1 MNLTRIRIIS
11 FILIVACIIVKLL
24 KRRRLETFVSPKK
37 RVCVIICGFAP
48 RSFKY
53 VHKTIQNKIIDVL
66 NTKYEVDTFHHSL
79 LSKMASIES
88 NRSGENNLDINNDD
102 VNILNVKELIT
113 EYQEDIDIQHY
124 IEKSCGANENHKIN
138 PLRELY
144 SEKQAVTNFPIED
157 YDACVMIWSD
167 AYVIKEINLKHVEDV
182 IENKRVFYST
192 SYNTWGGVA
201 NKFYITSPEM
211 MKNVGSRIDL
221 YVERCKNLKGHKE
234 NNEKF
239 LEYSLMKYDANMK
252 YTDMF
257 YIKIR
262 ANGEPNSSIKLLDN
276 YVSKR
281 EAAKIKKNIKYLT
294 MKPL

>member
-24 KRRRLETFVSPKK
+24 KKRRVETFVSPKK

-79 LSKMASIES
+79 LSKMGSIES
-88 NRSGENNLDINNDD
+88 SRSGENDLDINNED
-102 VNILNVKELIT
+102 VNLLNVKELIT

-144 SEKQAVTNFPIED
+144 SEKKAVTNFPIED

-182 IENKRVFYST
+182 IENKSVFYT
-192 SYNTWGGVA
+192 TEYNAWGGVA
-201 NKFYITSPEM
+201 NKFYITSPKM
-211 MKNVGSRIDL
+211 LKNVGSRIDL
-221 YVERCKNLKGHKE
+221 YVERCKDLKGKKE

-239 LEYSLMKYDANMK
+239 LKYSLMKYNAEMK
-252 YTDMF
+252 HTDMF
-257 YIKIR
+257 YLKIR
-262 ANGEPNSSIKLLDN
+262 AHGEPNYYIKFIDK
-276 YVSKR
+276 YVLKR
-281 EAAKIKKNIKYLT
+281 EADKIKKMFASGKIDA
-294 MKPL
+294 

>member
-1 MNLTRIRIIS
+1 
-11 FILIVACIIVKLL
+11 
-24 KRRRLETFVSPKK
+24 
-37 RVCVIICGFAP
+37 
-48 RSFKY
+48 
-53 VHKTIQNKIIDVL
+53 
-66 NTKYEVDTFHHSL
+66 
-79 LSKMASIES
+79 
-88 NRSGENNLDINNDD
+88 
-102 VNILNVKELIT
+102 
-113 EYQEDIDIQHY
+113 
-124 IEKSCGANENHKIN
+124 
-138 PLRELY
+138 
-144 SEKQAVTNFPIED
+144 
-157 YDACVMIWSD
+157 MIWSD

-239 LEYSLMKYDANMK
+239 LEYSLMEYDANMK

-262 ANGEPNSSIKLLDN
+262 VHGEPNYYIKLLDN

-281 EAAKIKKNIKYLT
+281 EAAKIKKMFDNGKIDA
-294 MKPL
+294 